1 MLAESMRRGLG
12 GFAGPTPRPA
22 AAVGRSGETMSG
34 ATIYDVAAASGAS
47 IKSVSRVLN
56 GEANVST
63 ALRERVLAAVESL
76 GYRRNMSARGLA
88 GATSSIIAALVDAQ
102 LTIEHWRSGRGNDYL
117 SRLEMGVLMEVRRAD
132 HHLMVELIDHA
143 SPNLRRDLSALL
155 ASVRPRGVVLTPPNS
170 DHPIV
175 LETLEEAGVAYAR
188 IGPERNLS
196 QGVCVAMDERQ
207 AAFDMTKHLIEL
219 GHRRIGFVTGPIAYA
234 ASQRRLEGFRNAM
247 ADHGLPIMEGSV
259 AQGDFTFQSG
269 LAAIAGFL
277 DRNLPLTAVFA
288 SNDDTALGVLQGA
301 AARGLRTPQDLSIAG
316 FDDTPGA
323 MFATPSLTTIR
334 QPVTEMAALAA
345 RGLIP
350 GYQDKDAPASV
361 SPGGCL
367 LAPYAL
373 VVRNSTGAVTP

>member
-1 MLAESMRRGLG
+1 
-12 GFAGPTPRPA
+12 
-22 AAVGRSGETMSG
+22 MSG

-56 GEANVST
+56 GEANVSA

-76 GYRRNMSARGLA
+76 GYRRSMSARGLA
-88 GATSSIIAALVDAQ
+88 GAASSIIAALVDAD

-132 HHLMVELIDHA
+132 HHLMVELLDYA
-143 SPNLRRDLSALL
+143 SPNLRRDLAALL
-155 ASVRPRGVVLTPPNS
+155 ASIRPRGVILTPPNS
-170 DHPIV
+170 DHPVV

-188 IGPERNLS
+188 IGPERDLDR
-196 QGVCVAMDERQ
+196 GICVAMDERQ
-207 AAFDMTKHLIEL
+207 AAFDMTEHLISL

-234 ASQRRLEGFRNAM
+234 ASQRRLQGFRDAM
-247 ADHGLPIMEGSV
+247 ATHGLPMPEGSV

-277 DRNLPLTAVFA
+277 ALDLSLTAVFA

-301 AARGLRTPQDLSIAG
+301 AAQGLHAPQDLSVAG
-316 FDDTPGA
+316 FDDTAGA

-334 QPVTEMAALAA
+334 QPVAELAALAA
-345 RGLIP
+345 RRLIP
-350 GYQDKDAPASV
+350 GLEAAEEDAAAR

-367 LAPYAL
+367 LAPYVL
-373 VVRNSTGAVTP
+373 VERASTATIASAA